1 MFDFSQL
8 NKTMELAKAKIQ
20 GLQLANPEVRNSIPF
35 AISDIDKMMKFAVK
49 GDTEKL
55 KQITNKYTK

>member
-1 MFDFSQL
+1 MFDFSEL
-8 NKTMELAKAKIQ
+8 NKTMELAKSKIQ
-20 GLQLANPEVRNSIPF
+20 GLQSANPAVRNSTPF